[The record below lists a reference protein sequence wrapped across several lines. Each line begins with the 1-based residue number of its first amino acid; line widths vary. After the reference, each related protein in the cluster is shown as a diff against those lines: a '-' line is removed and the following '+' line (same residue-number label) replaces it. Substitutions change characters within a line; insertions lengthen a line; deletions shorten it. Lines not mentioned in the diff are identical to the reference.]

1 MIKNYFTI
9 AVRNLLKQKGLSFI
23 NIFGLSVGL
32 AAFILFMIYALNEF
46 SFDGFHKKGKLIY
59 RAYLDIEAREGEKK
73 FYSTYHPMPLGPA
86 LKKDLAGVREFV
98 RLKGAWTESFLKM
111 GDKVSREKLSF
122 ADPAFFTVFS
132 FPLKEGN
139 PYTVLKEPNSIVI
152 TEKVA
157 TKLFGKEE
165 AVGKVIQI
173 KYGEGYE
180 PFSVTGVAEDIPS
193 NSGISFSMIGNFE
206 YLLGTNEGKRS
217 ANNWHRSSYQT
228 FVELEPGSHLNSDYK
243 KLDAFYM
250 TYYGEDEKER
260 QKEKGG
266 TAKQSATY
274 RLQPLAETHTDPA
287 KGGMGDKEAID
298 PQTIWIL
305 LGIAT
310 GVLIIACI
318 NFTTLSIGRSAGRSK
333 EIGVRKVI
341 GGTKGRLVVQFLIEA
356 FVMSLVSAGLGILLA
371 YLLLPFF
378 NQMADRELQ
387 FSFRQFPQMFWL
399 IGVLIALVSLLAGSY
414 PAWVLSSFK
423 PVEVLKTKVRLKG
436 SNYFTKS
443 LVTMQFVLSAGLI
456 ICTLV
461 VLSQLKYMR
470 SQNPG
475 FNKEN
480 IVVIDGEGTDPKE
493 PYPILKRELAQY
505 PEILGTASAE
515 LSMGEGMGWSRSG
528 FKYKGKDK
536 DVYEYFIDTN
546 YLELM
551 GIKLLAGRN
560 FDSHFADDTVK
571 SVIINEA
578 MMKDFGW
585 TLDNAVGQQLTGYME
600 SLSPVVI
607 GVVKDINF
615 RSFAEKI
622 EPQMFHQFKSY
633 KPWKYF
639 VRMSAGDPSKSL
651 ATIEK
656 VWRKIMPEYPLK
668 YSFLDED
675 LRRFYEGEERWG
687 KIVGWAGGIS
697 IFLACLGLLGLAA
710 LAAVNRT
717 KEVGI
722 RKVLGASVTGIVGLL
737 SKDFLKL
744 VVIALLIASPLAWYF
759 MHRWLEGFAYRI
771 NIGWSVFL
779 ITAIGAM
786 LVALVTV
793 GVQAVKAAV
802 ANPVTSLRTE

>member
-1 MIKNYFTI
+1 
-9 AVRNLLKQKGLSFI
+9 
-23 NIFGLSVGL
+23 
-32 AAFILFMIYALNEF
+32 
-46 SFDGFHKKGKLIY
+46 
-59 RAYLDIEAREGEKK
+59 
-73 FYSTYHPMPLGPA
+73 
-86 LKKDLAGVREFV
+86 
-98 RLKGAWTESFLKM
+98 
-111 GDKVSREKLSF
+111 
-122 ADPAFFTVFS
+122 
-132 FPLKEGN
+132 
-139 PYTVLKEPNSIVI
+139 
-152 TEKVA
+152 
-157 TKLFGKEE
+157 
-165 AVGKVIQI
+165 
-173 KYGEGYE
+173 
-180 PFSVTGVAEDIPS
+180 
-193 NSGISFSMIGNFE
+193 
-206 YLLGTNEGKRS
+206 
-217 ANNWHRSSYQT
+217 
-228 FVELEPGSHLNSDYK
+228 
-243 KLDAFYM
+243 
-250 TYYGEDEKER
+250 
-260 QKEKGG
+260 
-266 TAKQSATY
+266 
-274 RLQPLAETHTDPA
+274 
-287 KGGMGDKEAID
+287 MGDKEAID

-697 IFLACLGLLGLAA
+697 ILKQF
-710 LAAVNRT
+710 
-717 KEVGI
+717 
-722 RKVLGASVTGIVGLL
+722 GAQLN
-737 SKDFLKL
+737 
-744 VVIALLIASPLAWYF
+744 W
-759 MHRWLEGFAYRI
+759 R
-771 NIGWSVFL
+771 
-779 ITAIGAM
+779 
-786 LVALVTV
+786 
-793 GVQAVKAAV
+793 GVQV
-802 ANPVTSLRTE
+802 E